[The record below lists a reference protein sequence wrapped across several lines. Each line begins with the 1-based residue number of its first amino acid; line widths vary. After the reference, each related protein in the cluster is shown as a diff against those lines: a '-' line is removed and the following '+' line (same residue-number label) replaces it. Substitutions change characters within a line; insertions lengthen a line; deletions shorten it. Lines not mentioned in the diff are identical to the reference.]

1 MSEFKEITLPS
12 GAVATE
18 RRVTHRAFR
27 EAQKVA
33 KQDETLMMN
42 AIISARYLIN
52 GATVLPEDVDDLD
65 ARDTLVLMKEAGDFL
80 DVDASASKSLTS
92 QASQS

>member
-1 MSEFKEITLPS
+1 MDNFKEITLPS

-18 RRVTHRAFR
+18 RKVTHRAFR

-42 AIISARYLIN
+42 AIIAARYLIN
-52 GATVLPEDVDDLD
+52 GQPVIAEDVDDMD

-80 DVDASASKSLTS
+80 DVEGSVSK
-92 QASQS
+92 